1 MNFPTVRLEGSLL
14 SAEIL
19 DQIAQGEAPGQC
31 AGDFG
36 LDKGR
41 RLTDE
46 IHRAWS
52 DARAF
57 WDTFQ
62 RLLARLPEDAPA
74 TSDTRER
81 WLIPLL
87 RVLGYELSYQPRAS
101 LVGGQTFAIS
111 HRAGKDEASPPVH
124 IVGCRQLLDRRSP
137 TGRPRLSPHAL
148 VQEYLNRTEHL
159 WGIVTNGYRLRLLR
173 ESLHTARPT
182 YVEFD
187 LQQMMEG
194 EHLAD
199 FALLFR
205 LLHRSRLPR
214 SAEDGKDCLLERY
227 HLVAEEQ
234 GGRIRERLRDS
245 VKQALVV
252 LGNGFL
258 RHPKN
263 EALRHALR
271 EGLLTPQN
279 LYRELL
285 YLIYRL
291 LFLLVVEER
300 ELLTPD
306 RVYREHYSI
315 TRLRRL
321 AEARHQAPGRH
332 GDLWLGLGITF
343 KLLARENLGRTL
355 DLPPLNGELFSSL
368 MTEHLERAQ
377 LANSDLLTALRHL
390 SLYRDEDTD
399 SLRRVNYA
407 ALNVEELGS
416 VYESLLDFHPVVREE
431 GGRLQFELVPGME
444 RKSTGSYYTRPELV
458 QELVNSALE
467 PVLEERLAEAKR
479 LANSE
484 WRTVPV
490 EVRRRFID
498 EVLPRLSG
506 FDSVAKGY
514 AHREGIIRTDAEL
527 SPERTLRPNQP
538 DPSSSGLD
546 SREHRR
552 GLGEALHGGIHPV
565 STTGQRQPDRAGNAS
580 PSERGSWLM
589 CPGADPSA
597 SGGAEDTRKTAAPTG
612 TQPLSEGELSSIWS
626 HAPFAVRY
634 SLLAEQAILSIKV
647 CDPASGSGHFL
658 LAAARRL
665 GKELARVRT
674 GESEP
679 APEAFREAV
688 RHVIARCIYG
698 VDKNP
703 LAVDLCKVAL
713 WIESHTL
720 ERPLTFLDH
729 RIKCGDSLVGVFD
742 LEVLGKG
749 IPDDAFKPATADD
762 RGFSRRL
769 RQQNKRERRAWQERE
784 LLLPFDIRGD
794 LVSFAEELRQL
805 EKIADD
811 TPEAIRHKVR
821 LYEGIRRGRNWRRDW
836 MAANLWTAAF
846 FCELREE
853 NRARI
858 PTTGTLRDFL
868 ERGAGAVRGDLL
880 GYAQALA
887 ESHRFFHWPLEF
899 PEVFAQ
905 GGFDVVLSN
914 PPWERIKLQEREF
927 FASRDPEIA
936 KAPNAAA
943 RKRLIQELP
952 QTNPDLW
959 REYKEALHAAE
970 STSRFLRHSGF
981 YPLTGRGDINTYS
994 VFAERMRNLL
1004 RPRGRAGII
1013 VPTGIAT
1020 DDTNKHFFADLV
1032 ESGALV
1038 SLYDFEN
1045 RKGVFPH
1052 VHRSYKFSLLTMQRI
1067 VSGELR
1073 MEGDKTLTRK
1083 RKDRP
1088 GAPHSAIR
1096 HTPARMQFAFFCTR
1110 AEHLRDPRRLFSLSP
1125 EDIARINPN
1134 TRTLPIFRTR
1144 QDAELTRAIYQRVP
1158 VLVNERSGENP
1169 CGVRFLA
1176 MFHMSNDSRLFRT
1189 RKELE
1194 DQGFRRVGNRFEKE
1208 KEVWLPLYEAKMIWH
1223 YDHRFGTYEGVTN
1236 RRSTHLPNPGLAEH
1250 ADPAYLVQPWY
1261 WVPAEEVEARL
1272 GRWTRGWLLGFRR
1285 IARSTD
1291 ERTAIFSL
1299 LPRVGAGDNVFLM
1312 LPTIGDKPFSIVLLG
1327 NLISLAF
1334 DWVVRQKLAGVNM
1347 NFFYVE
1353 QLPVLPPTAYTK
1365 ADLRFIVPRVLEL
1378 VYTAWDLKPF
1388 ADDVWREADPALRA
1402 AIRARWEEN
1411 AADTGGHPFDL
1422 PEWADAFPEI
1432 TPADPSLLHSP
1443 FATHHSPHCPFPPF
1457 KWDEERRARIRAEL
1471 DAYYARL
1478 YGLTRKQ
1485 LRYILD
1491 PADLTERELED
1502 ILDPWEEVDDPLDP
1516 EGYAARVKASTFPGE
1531 TFRVLKAK
1539 ELRLHGEYRT
1549 RRLVLEAWA
1558 RWG

>member
-1 MNFPTVRLEGSLL
+1 M
-14 SAEIL
+14 
-19 DQIAQGEAPGQC
+19 
-31 AGDFG
+31 
-36 LDKGR
+36 
-41 RLTDE
+41 
-46 IHRAWS
+46 
-52 DARAF
+52 
-57 WDTFQ
+57 
-62 RLLARLPEDAPA
+62 
-74 TSDTRER
+74 
-81 WLIPLL
+81 
-87 RVLGYELSYQPRAS
+87 
-101 LVGGQTFAIS
+101 
-111 HRAGKDEASPPVH
+111 
-124 IVGCRQLLDRRSP
+124 
-137 TGRPRLSPHAL
+137 
-148 VQEYLNRTEHL
+148 
-159 WGIVTNGYRLRLLR
+159 
-173 ESLHTARPT
+173 
-182 YVEFD
+182 
-187 LQQMMEG
+187 
-194 EHLAD
+194 
-199 FALLFR
+199 
-205 LLHRSRLPR
+205 
-214 SAEDGKDCLLERY
+214 
-227 HLVAEEQ
+227 
-234 GGRIRERLRDS
+234 
-245 VKQALVV
+245 
-252 LGNGFL
+252 
-258 RHPKN
+258 
-263 EALRHALR
+263 
-271 EGLLTPQN
+271 
-279 LYRELL
+279 
-285 YLIYRL
+285 
-291 LFLLVVEER
+291 
-300 ELLTPD
+300 
-306 RVYREHYSI
+306 
-315 TRLRRL
+315 
-321 AEARHQAPGRH
+321 
-332 GDLWLGLGITF
+332 
-343 KLLARENLGRTL
+343 
-355 DLPPLNGELFSSL
+355 
-368 MTEHLERAQ
+368 
-377 LANSDLLTALRHL
+377 
-390 SLYRDEDTD
+390 
-399 SLRRVNYA
+399 
-407 ALNVEELGS
+407 
-416 VYESLLDFHPVVREE
+416 
-431 GGRLQFELVPGME
+431 
-444 RKSTGSYYTRPELV
+444 
-458 QELVNSALE
+458 
-467 PVLEERLAEAKR
+467 
-479 LANSE
+479 
-484 WRTVPV
+484 
-490 EVRRRFID
+490 
-498 EVLPRLSG
+498 
-506 FDSVAKGY
+506 
-514 AHREGIIRTDAEL
+514 
-527 SPERTLRPNQP
+527 
-538 DPSSSGLD
+538 
-546 SREHRR
+546 
-552 GLGEALHGGIHPV
+552 
-565 STTGQRQPDRAGNAS
+565 
-580 PSERGSWLM
+580 
-589 CPGADPSA
+589 
-597 SGGAEDTRKTAAPTG
+597 
-612 TQPLSEGELSSIWS
+612 SSIWS

-1312 LPTIGDKPFSIVLLG
+1312 LPTIGDKPFSIV
-1327 NLISLAF
+1327 
-1334 DWVVRQKLAGVNM
+1334 
-1347 NFFYVE
+1347 
-1353 QLPVLPPTAYTK
+1353 
-1365 ADLRFIVPRVLEL
+1365 
-1378 VYTAWDLKPF
+1378 
-1388 ADDVWREADPALRA
+1388 
-1402 AIRARWEEN
+1402 
-1411 AADTGGHPFDL
+1411 
-1422 PEWADAFPEI
+1422 
-1432 TPADPSLLHSP
+1432 
-1443 FATHHSPHCPFPPF
+1443 
-1457 KWDEERRARIRAEL
+1457 
-1471 DAYYARL
+1471 
-1478 YGLTRKQ
+1478 
-1485 LRYILD
+1485 
-1491 PADLTERELED
+1491 
-1502 ILDPWEEVDDPLDP
+1502 
-1516 EGYAARVKASTFPGE
+1516 
-1531 TFRVLKAK
+1531 
-1539 ELRLHGEYRT
+1539 
-1549 RRLVLEAWA
+1549 
-1558 RWG
+1558 